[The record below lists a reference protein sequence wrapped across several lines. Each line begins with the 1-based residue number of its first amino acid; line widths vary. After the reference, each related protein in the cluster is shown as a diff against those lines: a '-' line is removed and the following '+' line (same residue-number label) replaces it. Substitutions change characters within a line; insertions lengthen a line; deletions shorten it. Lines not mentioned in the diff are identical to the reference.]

1 MSKMFQRLN
10 TTKEVFSFEIYVH
23 HIIIAL
29 PHETHLK
36 IIWKKKDITSETKV
50 FTVTPEEKKAAINE
64 QLLMPVNTLF
74 KKKGTGAYNSKEAE
88 LKIIGEANGKY
99 FEAGKVLLNLADY
112 IGSSIRE
119 SNYPIQK
126 SKDKEAEV
134 CLSIKAQP
142 LENQNIAA
150 EAEVEDK
157 KDQKIDDKIEE
168 KDEESK
174 GEESPLY
181 GHTIEELQQYK
192 EKLEKN
198 LAKIEEAKRENQE
211 LKEKLGEI
219 ESKNNNSQ
227 EELEEKLAKT
237 KKKCKELKSGVGQL
251 KDTKEELEAFIS
263 KEKIEIEKIKE
274 ENEEKSREND
284 DIAQLES
291 KLQKVEQE
299 VNKLKES
306 VSTKGEILQSL
317 ETSYKMLV
325 ERNETLAKEL
335 FRLQKLEEEYNDKE
349 PGEEESQAKLEEQ
362 INGLNERM
370 QNLLRRH
377 SEKR

>member
-1 MSKMFQRLN
+1 
-10 TTKEVFSFEIYVH
+10 
-23 HIIIAL
+23 
-29 PHETHLK
+29 
-36 IIWKKKDITSETKV
+36 
-50 FTVTPEEKKAAINE
+50 
-64 QLLMPVNTLF
+64 MPVNTLY
-74 KKKGTGAYNSKEAE
+74 KKKGTGVYNAKEAE

-112 IGSSIRE
+112 IGSPIRE
-119 SNYPIQK
+119 SNYQVQK

-142 LENQNIAA
+142 LENQSITTDI
-150 EAEVEDK
+150 EVEDK
-157 KDQKIDDKIEE
+157 KVEKIDDKIEE
-168 KDEESK
+168 KDEEYK
-174 GEESPLY
+174 GDESPLY

-198 LAKIEEAKRENQE
+198 LAKLEEAKKENQE
-211 LKEKLGEI
+211 LKEKLSEK
-219 ESKNNNSQ
+219 ESKNDNSH

-237 KKKCKELKSGVGQL
+237 KKKCKELKSGLGQL
-251 KDTKEELEAFIS
+251 KDEKEELEAFIS

-274 ENEEKSREND
+274 ENEEKTREND
-284 DIAQLES
+284 ELGQLES
-291 KLQKVEQE
+291 KFQKIEQE
-299 VNKLKES
+299 VKKLKES

-349 PGEEESQAKLEEQ
+349 PGEEEDQIKLEEQ

-377 SEKR
+377 SEKK